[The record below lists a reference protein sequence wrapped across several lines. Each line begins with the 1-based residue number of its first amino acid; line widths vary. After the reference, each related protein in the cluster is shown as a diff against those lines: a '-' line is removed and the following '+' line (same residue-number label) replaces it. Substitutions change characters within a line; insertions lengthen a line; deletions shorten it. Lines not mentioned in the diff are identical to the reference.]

1 MFNLL
6 KFIYN
11 RRKKTKYIF
20 FIFIIVL
27 SICAAVS
34 TIAQR
39 QIAAVE
45 SRGIAAIEQK
55 LGAQADLLALIWVDA
70 LHQIDHLQ
78 HLASLVTES
87 RQRDAAQANRVL
99 AELQSAVAQA
109 GPSVLQASAL
119 GLDGH
124 VLWSTLPMPAGQV
137 DLSQRE
143 HYRAIVQDGLR
154 RFVGRPVIGAISAR
168 HTIQFAAADRD
179 ATGALVAVS
188 VVSVDTAISPSMRAT
203 IADDPAAQVSV
214 IRQDGVIL
222 TSSHPEEVGQ
232 TATPAPAGQQV
243 WRATSPSDG
252 VSRFYALRT
261 IDGADMSVRLARD
274 AATELLPITLATDN
288 IRRIANLLTVA
299 LIVLALVAA
308 GAISLARLTQDERR
322 RAQRSAQAEAV
333 LRQISASAHDVMTL
347 HDHAMRTH
355 YANAALHTVLG
366 RAPDALVG
374 SSLAALAVPA
384 DAEIIQTVIDQVMAG
399 AGRVRQVFRAQHD
412 DGSLRWL
419 ETEIVAVVDADHPQ
433 SRYLAVSRNVTAR
446 IERETALH
454 ALRAERESMLYLG
467 PGTHYQ
473 IRGEN
478 GRPGAMM
485 LSIRPDATLFGLTAA
500 ACAAPDFSLSFA
512 TDLDRQARDAALR
525 DCLETG
531 EARVEYRITMAD
543 GGTAVLRDE
552 MRRAPQGAGTAILY
566 GYLTDITREHDERQ
580 ALRHL
585 ERLATFGEVVTGIAH
600 DIAQPLAVISMA
612 AENGLRA
619 QLRGPSGQARAADK
633 FVAITEQTARLK
645 ALIDNMLR
653 LARGDEVVVEP
664 FAFATV
670 LALAVQ
676 MVERRA
682 AEASVRLQV
691 SIPQDLPPIIGGR
704 LGLEQV
710 LINLLINAFDAY
722 ISARIPLAE
731 RWVWL
736 AAAAQGEC
744 VHITVQDRA
753 GGIPPDLLPRIFDP
767 FVTTKAAG
775 KGTGMG
781 LAVCLRMIQ
790 TMGGT
795 LEVASDSSGTQFAIT
810 LPAAM
815 PADDLPELRHVS

>member
-1 MFNLL
+1 MFSLL

-384 DAEIIQTVIDQVMAG
+384 DAEIIQTVIDQVMAAC
-399 AGRVRQVFRAQHD
+399 AGWRRRSSPSSMQTIRKAATSPSAAMSRL
-412 DGSLRWL
+412 GSSAKPPC
-419 ETEIVAVVDADHPQ
+419 TPCA
-433 SRYLAVSRNVTAR
+433 RNVNRCCISAPAPTTKSA
-446 IERETALH
+446 AK
-454 ALRAERESMLYLG
+454 
-467 PGTHYQ
+467 
-473 IRGEN
+473 
-478 GRPGAMM
+478 
-485 LSIRPDATLFGLTAA
+485 TAA
-500 ACAAPDFSLSFA
+500 P
-512 TDLDRQARDAALR
+512 
-525 DCLETG
+525 
-531 EARVEYRITMAD
+531 
-543 GGTAVLRDE
+543 
-552 MRRAPQGAGTAILY
+552 
-566 GYLTDITREHDERQ
+566 
-580 ALRHL
+580 
-585 ERLATFGEVVTGIAH
+585 
-600 DIAQPLAVISMA
+600 
-612 AENGLRA
+612 
-619 QLRGPSGQARAADK
+619 
-633 FVAITEQTARLK
+633 
-645 ALIDNMLR
+645 
-653 LARGDEVVVEP
+653 
-664 FAFATV
+664 
-670 LALAVQ
+670 
-676 MVERRA
+676 
-682 AEASVRLQV
+682 
-691 SIPQDLPPIIGGR
+691 GR
-704 LGLEQV
+704 
-710 LINLLINAFDAY
+710 
-722 ISARIPLAE
+722 
-731 RWVWL
+731 
-736 AAAAQGEC
+736 
-744 VHITVQDRA
+744 
-753 GGIPPDLLPRIFDP
+753 
-767 FVTTKAAG
+767 
-775 KGTGMG
+775 
-781 LAVCLRMIQ
+781 
-790 TMGGT
+790 
-795 LEVASDSSGTQFAIT
+795 
-810 LPAAM
+810 
-815 PADDLPELRHVS
+815 